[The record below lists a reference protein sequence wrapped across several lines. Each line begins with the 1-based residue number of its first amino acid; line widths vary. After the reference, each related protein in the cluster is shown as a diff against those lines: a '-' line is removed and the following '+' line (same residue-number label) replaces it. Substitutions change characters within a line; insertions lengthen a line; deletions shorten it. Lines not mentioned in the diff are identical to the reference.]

1 MAWLLRFI
9 QIGCWIE
16 IISMHVNAQQAVSLK
31 PFHGPDWQN
40 WDELDLQTRLF
51 SRLDATW
58 IAQGR
63 FSSRLSNPAV
73 GVLGADFNLEVS
85 KYLVI
90 TPSYYCFTF
99 RAASGV
105 EGHGQDPILA
115 ASVFARYRALTLS
128 DRNRFIGALGI
139 TGTQNF
145 WIYGNRPRIDY
156 KIGPDAWK
164 TSLFVWDEI
173 FYFSNHNGWTRN
185 RLAIGGR
192 KALNERTTV
201 NLYYQ
206 RQNDGHS
213 SPRVI
218 NAVVVLIEL
227 RLR

>member
-1 MAWLLRFI
+1 MDWLVRFI
-9 QIGCWIE
+9 QIACWIE
-16 IISMHVNAQQAVSLK
+16 VISMHVNAQSAPSPK
-31 PFHGPDWQN
+31 AFHGSDWQN
-40 WDELDLQTRLF
+40 WDELDLQTRL
-51 SRLDATW
+51 SSHLDATW
-58 IAQGR
+58 VAQGR

-73 GVLGADFNLEVS
+73 EVLGADFNFEVS

-90 TPSYYCFTF
+90 TPSYYWFAF
-99 RAASGV
+99 RTASGV
-105 EGHGQDPILA
+105 EGHGHDPILA
-115 ASVFARYRALTLS
+115 ATMFAKYGALTMS
-128 DRNRFIGALGI
+128 DRNRFVGALGI
-139 TGTQNF
+139 TGTEDF

-156 KIGPDAWK
+156 QIGPDSWK

-173 FYFSNHNGWTRN
+173 FYFSNHNDWTRN

-192 KALNERTTV
+192 KALNEQTTV

>member
-1 MAWLLRFI
+1 MAWLVRFL
-9 QIGCWIE
+9 QIACWIE
-16 IISMHVNAQQAVSLK
+16 IISMHVNAQQVLSLK
-31 PFHGPDWQN
+31 PFPGPDWQN

-58 IAQGR
+58 VAQGR

-73 GVLGADFNLEVS
+73 GVLGADFNFEVS

-99 RAASGV
+99 RTASGV

-115 ASVFARYRALTLS
+115 ATVFARYRALTIS

-139 TGTQNF
+139 TGTQDF

-173 FYFSNHNGWTRN
+173 FYFSNHTGWTRN

-213 SPRVI
+213 SPRVS

>member
-1 MAWLLRFI
+1 MGWLVRFI
-9 QIGCWIE
+9 QIACWIK
-16 IISMHVNAQQAVSLK
+16 IISMHVNAKEPPSLK
-31 PFHGPDWQN
+31 PFHGSDWQN
-40 WDELDLQTRLF
+40 WDELDLQTRLS

-58 IAQGR
+58 VAQGR

-73 GVLGADFNLEVS
+73 GVLGADFNFEVS

-90 TPSYYCFTF
+90 TPSYYCFAF
-99 RAASGV
+99 RTASGV
-105 EGHGQDPILA
+105 EGHGHDPILA
-115 ASVFARYRALTLS
+115 ATVFAKYGALTMS

-139 TGTQNF
+139 TGTEDF

-156 KIGPDAWK
+156 QIVPDAWK

-206 RQNDGHS
+206 RQSDGHS
-213 SPRVI
+213 SPSVI

>member
-1 MAWLLRFI
+1 MAWLVRFI
-9 QIGCWIE
+9 QVACWIE
-16 IISMHVNAQQAVSLK
+16 IISMHVNAQQALSLK
-31 PFHGPDWQN
+31 RFHGPDWQN

-58 IAQGR
+58 VAQGR
-63 FSSRLSNPAV
+63 FSSHLSNPAV
-73 GVLGADFNLEVS
+73 GVLGADFNFEVS

-99 RAASGV
+99 RTAAGV

-115 ASVFARYRALTLS
+115 ATVFARYGALTIS

-139 TGTQNF
+139 TGTQDF

-164 TSLFVWDEI
+164 TSLFAWDEI
-173 FYFSNHNGWTRN
+173 FYFSNHNGWIRN

-206 RQNDGHS
+206 RQNDDHG

>member
-1 MAWLLRFI
+1 MSW
-9 QIGCWIE
+9 
-16 IISMHVNAQQAVSLK
+16 
-31 PFHGPDWQN
+31 
-40 WDELDLQTRLF
+40 DLQTRLF

-58 IAQGR
+58 VAQGR

-73 GVLGADFNLEVS
+73 GVLGADFNFEVS

-99 RAASGV
+99 RTASGV

-115 ASVFARYRALTLS
+115 ATVFARYRALTIS

-139 TGTQNF
+139 TGTQDF

-201 NLYYQ
+201 NSYYQ

-213 SPRVI
+213 SPRVS

>member
-1 MAWLLRFI
+1 MDWLVRFI
-9 QIGCWIE
+9 QISCWIE
-16 IISMHVNAQQAVSLK
+16 IISMHVNAQQALSLK

-51 SRLDATW
+51 S
-58 IAQGR
+58 
-63 FSSRLSNPAV
+63 
-73 GVLGADFNLEVS
+73 
-85 KYLVI
+85 
-90 TPSYYCFTF
+90 
-99 RAASGV
+99 
-105 EGHGQDPILA
+105 
-115 ASVFARYRALTLS
+115 
-128 DRNRFIGALGI
+128 
-139 TGTQNF
+139 
-145 WIYGNRPRIDY
+145 
-156 KIGPDAWK
+156 
-164 TSLFVWDEI
+164 
-173 FYFSNHNGWTRN
+173 SNHNGWTRN